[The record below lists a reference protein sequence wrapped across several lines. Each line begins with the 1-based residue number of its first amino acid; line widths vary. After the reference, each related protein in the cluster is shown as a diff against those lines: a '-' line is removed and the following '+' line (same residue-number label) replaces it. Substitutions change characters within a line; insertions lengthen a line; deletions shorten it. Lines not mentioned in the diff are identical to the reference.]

1 MSGSVNVTA
10 SASDDN
16 GVTQVQF
23 FVDGN
28 SIGVDTTA
36 PYSASW
42 DTTTYSD
49 GSHTVSATATDTIGQ
64 NGSNSVGVTVQNT
77 VPSGTIHVSAIDMS
91 YTKQGP
97 NYKIATQVT
106 IVDENGLPVS
116 GATVNLSIDI
126 PGGGTA
132 TGSGTTGT
140 NGTVTF
146 NYNAGRTTGTY
157 VATVTNVSHSSFTY
171 NSGANIVNSASLQ
184 VP

>member
-1 MSGSVNVTA
+1 M
-10 SASDDN
+10 DN
-16 GVTQVQF
+16 S
-23 FVDGN
+23 
-28 SIGVDTTA
+28 SIGVDTDG
-36 PYSASW
+36 SDGWSVSW
-42 DTTTYSD
+42 NTTSFTD

-64 NGSNSVGVTVQNT
+64 TDNGFVGVTVQNT
-77 VPSGTIHVSAIDMS
+77 VPSGTMHVSAIDMS

-97 NYKIATQVT
+97 NYKVATQVT
-106 IVDENGLPVS
+106 IADENGAPVS

-157 VATVTNVSHSSFTY
+157 VATVTSVSHSSYTY
-171 NSGANIVNSASLQ
+171 NSGANVVNSASLQ